1 MWIFQSTYRIIY
13 TYTQIQRSILHDTVC
28 IWMAICSANVNLYL
42 ITIITFYILIILC
55 EKQLNN
61 NLHQLNNVHLL
72 KYVNSNQHY
81 QHVGNDS
88 QLKLNL
94 IKGMKR
100 SAKFT
105 QDYLTM
111 NNNDTVMTKYKDY
124 TYENDRLQREKLQ
137 KQEITHQSNS
147 YFNLYQSN
155 NTYNNL
161 LVNNKPNQRILPN
174 FLSSSQTFHSIT
186 SKLSTPSLLSSSHS
200 NVKAVSEP
208 YFDPD
213 QPVYITSIKNSTAI
227 IPCKVKDIDFSST
240 VMSWWKEDLP
250 MPLTVGSEISLPH
263 YAIDRTEPDSWTLMI
278 FHVTE
283 ADSGTYICQ
292 INLADIK
299 EKFFYLKVIVRKN
312 EPDMTKLN
320 DEYVKDDIVQ
330 NTLWRTSSKQKIQFH
345 HPTPTSSIQWYYN
358 GNRIY
363 PNLENNHL
371 TLKDLYIDIQSKWI
385 NQTTMLSRL
394 NIGRLTRNN
403 SGIWTC
409 RKVSDTQLESLE
421 ESSLNLQTTNSKTER
436 SNLFNYNAGK
446 SLQIRI
452 LTFNI
457 YLYFLYFYIV
467 FSIFYYSYV

>member
-1 MWIFQSTYRIIY
+1 MWIFQSTHRIVY
-13 TYTQIQRSILHDTVC
+13 THPQIQQSILHDTVC

-61 NLHQLNNVHLL
+61 NLYQLNNEHLL
-72 KYVNSNQHY
+72 KYVNSNQHH

-88 QLKLNL
+88 QIRLNL
-94 IKGMKR
+94 IKSMKR
-100 SAKFT
+100 STKFI
-105 QDYLTM
+105 QDYLNM
-111 NNNDTVMTKYKDY
+111 NNNHSATTKHKDY
-124 TYENDRLQREKLQ
+124 AYETSSLLHEKPT
-137 KQEITHQSNS
+137 KQEISHQSNS
-147 YFNLYQSN
+147 YFSVYQSN
-155 NTYNNL
+155 TSYNNPL
-161 LVNNKPNQRILPN
+161 MNNKPIQRILPN
-174 FLSSSQTFHSIT
+174 FLSSQTFHSIT
-186 SKLSTPSLLSSSHS
+186 SKSSTPSLLSSSRS
-200 NVKAVSEP
+200 NLKAVSEP

-299 EKFFYLKVIVRKN
+299 EKFFYLKVIVREN
-312 EPDMTKLN
+312 GPDMTKLN

-330 NTLWRTSSKQKIQFH
+330 NTLWRTSSKQKSVHIHNNPGQFHYLTCLVQFH

-363 PNLENNHL
+363 PRLENNHL
-371 TLKDLYIDIQSKWI
+371 TLKELYIDIQSKWI

-421 ESSLNLQTTNSKTER
+421 ESSLNLQTTITNED
-436 SNLFNYNAGK
+436 
-446 SLQIRI
+446 SLRD
-452 LTFNI
+452 NI
-457 YLYFLYFYIV
+457 IDIKHENWKVY
-467 FSIFYYSYV
+467 